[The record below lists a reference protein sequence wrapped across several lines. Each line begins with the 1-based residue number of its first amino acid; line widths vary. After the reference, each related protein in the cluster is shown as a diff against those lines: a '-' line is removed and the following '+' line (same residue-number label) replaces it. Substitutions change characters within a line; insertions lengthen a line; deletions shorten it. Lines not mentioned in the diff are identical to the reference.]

1 MTSNA
6 LIIQNIS
13 KSYSGRNVVNDVSFF
28 VRSGEVVGLL
38 GPNGAGKTTCFYV
51 TCGLVKANSG
61 KVYLNN
67 KRIDH
72 LPMHKRAD
80 LGLSYLPQEP
90 SIFRNLSVENN
101 IMAVLQL
108 NSNFDKI
115 QRVHRLEKLLREFSI
130 EHIRHIN
137 GVSLSGGE
145 RRRVESARALAMNPK
160 FILLDEPFSGVDPIS
175 VVDIQKIIF
184 YLKDQDIGILITDH
198 NYREMLDTCNNSYV
212 LHNGVIIA
220 EGSKEQILCNEMV
233 REVYLGGV

>member
-28 VRSGEVVGLL
+28 VKSGEVVGLL
-38 GPNGAGKTTCFYV
+38 GPNGAGKTTCFYI

-130 EHIRHIN
+130 EHIRHIS

-145 RRRVESARALAMNPK
+145 RRRVETARALAMNPK

-220 EGSKEQILCNEMV
+220 EGSKEQILYNERV